1 MKKQL
6 ILLFTALSATA
17 FAQDPVV
24 MTVNGKDVTRSEFE
38 YSYNKNRDVEGAVEQ
53 KTVEEYAE
61 MYLNYKLK
69 VAAAED
75 ARLDTVSSM
84 KKEFLSYRDIQLTPY
99 LVDEAFIDSVA
110 RSLYDRQVKQLNGKD
125 ILNLQHIQILV
136 PSNGT
141 QDVKD
146 AALRRADSIYNAL
159 NAGADFDLLAQKVSE
174 NRNTAPYGGRLAP
187 IGPGMLP
194 IEFETAVY
202 KLQKDEISR
211 PILTPD
217 GYHVVKMLSRAP
229 LPPYSEEKQEI
240 VTYLKQQGIEEASA
254 ENRIRNIIE
263 QSGGKLT
270 REEVLDSVMH
280 AHVGTETD
288 LKYLIAEY
296 HDGLLL
302 YEMSQ
307 REVWTPARENESALA
322 AYYDS
327 HKADYAWTEPHFKG
341 YVIQAKDK
349 KTFSA
354 LNKFVKKYVKSNPDG
369 TDLANLVKE
378 EFNKETV
385 KAKVSR
391 KLVVKT
397 GDNKYVDQYFFKK
410 GTAPATPEFPFTTA
424 VGKKL
429 KTPSSYL
436 DVKEAVQADYQK
448 TLENEWVERL
458 RARYPYTINKDVLS
472 TVNNH

>member
-6 ILLFTALSATA
+6 IFLFAAVSLGA

-53 KTVEEYAE
+53 KSVEEYAE

-75 ARLDTVSSM
+75 ANLDTVSSM

-99 LVDEAFIDSVA
+99 LVDEEFIDSVA
-110 RSLYDRQVKQLNGKD
+110 RAIYDRQAKQLNGQD
-125 ILNLQHIQILV
+125 ILTMQHIQILV

-146 AALRRADSIYNAL
+146 AALSRADSIYNAL
-159 NAGADFDLLAQKVSE
+159 QAGADFDALAQKVSE
-174 NRNTAPYGGRLAP
+174 NRNTARYGGRLAP
-187 IGPGMLP
+187 VGPGMLP
-194 IEFETAVY
+194 KDFETAVY
-202 KLQKDEISR
+202 KLQKDEISK
-211 PILTPD
+211 PIETAD
-217 GYHVVKMLSRAP
+217 GYHVVKMLNRAP
-229 LPPYSEEKQEI
+229 LPPYSQEKDAI

-254 ENRIRNIIE
+254 DNRIQKIVA
-263 QSGGKLT
+263 QSGGTLT
-270 REEVLDSVMH
+270 REAVLDSVMH
-280 AHVGTETD
+280 AHVGTDND

-302 YEMSQ
+302 YELSQ
-307 REVWTPARENESALA
+307 REVWTPAREDEAALTN
-322 AYYDS
+322 YYNS
-327 HKADYAWTEPHFKG
+327 HKANYAWKEPRFKG

-349 KTFSA
+349 KTFNA
-354 LNKFVKKYVKSNPDG
+354 LKKYVKKYAKTNPDG
-369 TDLANLVKE
+369 TDLTNLVKE
-378 EFNKETV
+378 EFNKESV
-385 KAKVSR
+385 VAKVSR
-391 KLVVKT
+391 KLVVKA
-397 GDNKYVDQYFFKK
+397 GANKYVDQYFFKQ
-410 GTAPATPEFPFTTA
+410 GTAPETPDFPFTTA
-424 VGKKL
+424 VGRKL
-429 KTPSSYL
+429 KAPSSYL
-436 DVKEAVQADYQK
+436 DVKEAVQADYQE
-448 TLENEWVERL
+448 TLEKEWVERL

>member
-6 ILLFTALSATA
+6 IFLFAAVSLTA

-53 KTVEEYAE
+53 KSVEEYAE

-75 ARLDTVSSM
+75 AKMDTISSM
-84 KKEFLSYRDIQLTPY
+84 KKEFLSYRDIQLAPY
-99 LVDEAFIDSVA
+99 LVDNVFIDSVA
-110 RSLYDRQVKQLNGKD
+110 RSLYDRQEKQLNGQD

-146 AALRRADSIYNAL
+146 AALQRADSIYNAL
-159 NAGADFDLLAQKVSE
+159 MAGADFDELAQKVSE

-187 IGPGMLP
+187 VGPGMLP
-194 IEFETAVY
+194 KDFEEAVY
-202 KLQKDEISR
+202 KLQKDEISK
-211 PILTPD
+211 PIETAD
-217 GYHVVKMLSRAP
+217 GYHVVKMLNRAP
-229 LPPYSEEKQEI
+229 LPPYSQEKDAI

-254 ENRIRNIIE
+254 ENRIQKIVA
-263 QSGGKLT
+263 QSGGTLT
-270 REEVLDSVMH
+270 REAVLDSVMH
-280 AHVGTETD
+280 AHVGTDND

-302 YEMSQ
+302 YELSQ
-307 REVWTPARENESALA
+307 REVWTPAREDETALA
-322 AYYDS
+322 NYYNS
-327 HKADYAWTEPHFKG
+327 HKADYAWKEPRFKG

-349 KTFSA
+349 RTFNA
-354 LNKFVKKYVKSNPDG
+354 LKKYVKKYAKTNPDG

-378 EFNKETV
+378 EFNKESV
-385 KAKVSR
+385 VAKVSR
-391 KLVVKT
+391 KLVVKA
-397 GDNKYVDQYFFKK
+397 GANKYVDQHFFKQ
-410 GTAPATPEFPFTTA
+410 GTAPETPDFPFTTT

-429 KTPSSYL
+429 KAPSSYL
-436 DVKEAVQADYQK
+436 DVKEAVQADYQE
-448 TLENEWVERL
+448 TLEKEWVERL